1 MTDLFKA
8 LQGFRASL
16 NTAHLER
23 EEVIDGLLA
32 TLLSKQNA
40 FLLGEPGTGKSD
52 LVRSICGGINGANYF
67 GYLLTPTS
75 DPSELF
81 GPVAVTKLLN
91 DEYQRD
97 VDGYLPSAHI
107 AFTDELFRGSSA
119 ILNSLLTLLNERTF
133 NNGKETIKTP
143 IQSIVAATN
152 SWPEEESLQAF
163 ADRFLFRPTVPFLT
177 KSANKRTLDLWA
189 AGIHERPEVGSHL
202 TLDQLFELQ
211 QKAQEL
217 PVTEDFLDK
226 FSELWSMLDARG
238 IRISDRRRVQ
248 IIKFLKAWALV
259 QGDDELYGEHMHN
272 SLIHIVYRNED
283 DQSTIKECLMQV
295 CPTAEKYF
303 ADAKRAASGI
313 MTEFQ
318 ANNVKL
324 SGKSLSDLNDYV
336 KQCRR
341 YRSDIQKIQQK
352 VNEALDGDRYKMSVS
367 VRQKGVQLNRQLEK
381 YSESIALTISEI
393 SN

>member
-1 MTDLFKA
+1 MTDLFKS
-8 LQGFRASL
+8 LQSFRACL
-16 NTAHLER
+16 NNAHLER

-52 LVRSICGGINGANYF
+52 LVRSICGGIQGANYF

-97 VDGYLPSAHI
+97 VDGYLPTAHI

-133 NNGKETIKTP
+133 NNGKDVIQTP

-163 ADRFLFRPTVPFLT
+163 ADRFLFRPTVPFLS
-177 KSANKRTLDLWA
+177 KSANKRTLDMWA
-189 AGIHERPEVGSHL
+189 AGIQQRPEIGVYL
-202 TLDQLFELQ
+202 TLEQLFELQ
-211 QKAQEL
+211 QKAQDL

-226 FSELWSMLDARG
+226 FGELWDMLSSRG

-248 IIKFLKAWALV
+248 IIKFLKAWAVV

-272 SLIHIVYRNED
+272 SLIHIVYRNEE
-283 DQSTIKECLMQV
+283 DQSTIRECLMQV

-313 MTEFQ
+313 MTEFS

-324 SGKSLSDLNDYV
+324 SGRSLADLNDYV
-336 KQCRR
+336 VQCRR
-341 YRSDIQKIQQK
+341 YRKDIMKIQQK
-352 VNEALDGDRYKMSVS
+352 VAEALDGDRYKMSVS

-381 YSESIALTISEI
+381 YSESIAATIAEI

>member
-1 MTDLFKA
+1 MTDLFKS
-8 LQGFRASL
+8 LQTFRAHL
-16 NTAHLER
+16 NDAHLER

-32 TLLSKQNA
+32 TLISKQNA

-52 LVRSICGGINGANYF
+52 LVRSICNGIEGANYF

-97 VDGYLPSAHI
+97 VEGYLPSAHI

-133 NNGKETIKTP
+133 NNGKETIQTP

-163 ADRFLFRPTVPFLT
+163 ADRFLFRPTVPFLS
-177 KSANKRTLDLWA
+177 KSASKRTLDMWA
-189 AGIHERPEVGSHL
+189 AGLQPRPEVGVHL

-211 QKAQEL
+211 DKAQSL
-217 PVTEDFLDK
+217 NVTDDFLDK
-226 FSELWSMLDARG
+226 FGELWSMLETRG
-238 IRISDRRRVQ
+238 LKISDRRRVQ

-272 SLIHIVYRNED
+272 SLVHIVYRNED
-283 DQSTIKECLMQV
+283 DQATIRECLMQV

-318 ANNVKL
+318 ANAVKL
-324 SGKSLSDLNDYV
+324 SGRSLSDLNDYV

-341 YRSDIQKIQQK
+341 YRQDILKIQQK
-352 VNEALDGDRYKMSVS
+352 VTEALDGDRYKMSVS

-381 YSESIALTISEI
+381 FSESIAHTIAEI

>member
-1 MTDLFKA
+1 MTDLFKS
-8 LQGFRASL
+8 LQNFRASL
-16 NTAHLER
+16 NNAHLER

-52 LVRSICGGINGANYF
+52 LVRSICGGIQGANYF

-97 VDGYLPSAHI
+97 VDGYLPTAHI

-133 NNGKETIKTP
+133 NNGKDVIQTP

-163 ADRFLFRPTVPFLT
+163 ADRFLFRPTVPFLS
-177 KSANKRTLDLWA
+177 KSANKRTLDMWA
-189 AGIHERPEVGSHL
+189 AGIQQRPEIGVYL
-202 TLDQLFELQ
+202 TLEQLFELQ
-211 QKAQEL
+211 QKAQDL

-226 FSELWSMLDARG
+226 FGELWDMLASRG

-248 IIKFLKAWALV
+248 IIKFLKAWAVV

-272 SLIHIVYRNED
+272 SLIHIVYRNEE
-283 DQSTIKECLMQV
+283 DQSTIRECLMQV

-313 MTEFQ
+313 MTEFS

-324 SGKSLSDLNDYV
+324 SGRSLADLNDYV
-336 KQCRR
+336 VQCRR
-341 YRSDIQKIQQK
+341 YRKDIMKIQQK
-352 VNEALDGDRYKMSVS
+352 VAEALDGDRYKMSVS

-381 YSESIALTISEI
+381 YSESIAATIAEI